1 MSFPVPSFSL
11 LFFFLSLFF
20 LFRSLFLVIIAR
32 FRSPLRLL
40 PSPPSPS
47 LFVGNLAQL
56 IDEDKNDL
64 FRNWIELYGH
74 TFTYRSFIS
83 SYRLFTADT
92 LALSYIL
99 GHAYDFPKPDFVTDA
114 LAETG
119 AGHDG
124 LLTVQ
129 GDVHRR
135 QVCPVSLCLLHQP
148 LVSW

>member
-1 MSFPVPSFSL
+1 MSLPILAYSL
-11 LFFFLSLFF
+11 LFTWVFTLYILKPLFF
-20 LFRSLFLVIIAR
+20 LIIAR
-32 FRSPLRLL
+32 FRSPLRLI

-56 IDEDKNDL
+56 IDQENNDI
-64 FRNWIELYGH
+64 FRIWTDQYGH
-74 TFTYRSFIS
+74 TLTYRGFIS
-83 SYRLFTADT
+83 GHRLLTTDP

-114 LAETG
+114 LAEMG

-135 QVCPVSLCLLHQP
+135 QVCLVSFCLLHRH
-148 LVSW
+148 LA